1 MSKISKYV
9 KLDKN
14 VLLEYTYND
23 TNLITES
30 YNILVNS
37 KYKSQSYLAAD
48 ASTTANSISNQ
59 LFKLDTVSNRYGKI
73 DTNYY
78 TFLQEKNYSAG
89 NPIKNTSSN
98 KLDFW

>member
-23 TNLITES
+23 NNLITES

-37 KYKSQSYLAAD
+37 KYKSQSYLAAST
-48 ASTTANSISNQ
+48 STTSNSISNQ
-59 LFKLDTVSNRYGKI
+59 LFKYVY
-73 DTNYY
+73 
-78 TFLQEKNYSAG
+78 
-89 NPIKNTSSN
+89 
-98 KLDFW
+98 